1 MALPPWPP
9 RAVGLG
15 WDRKGEWVGE
25 GTELGKS
32 RGPVKVKRV
41 TWVPVTLEDMDGCG
55 SSPMSVA
62 GSCLVS
68 L

>member
-1 MALPPWPP
+1 MGLEGGASVCVGGLSQV
-9 RAVGLG
+9 RAEVL
-15 WDRKGEWVGE
+15 
-25 GTELGKS
+25 
-32 RGPVKVKRV
+32 VKVKRV
-41 TWVPVTLEDMDGCG
+41 TWVPAMLEDMDGHG